1 MSDHTTRSL
10 ERAAAEGD
18 TEAAEALR
26 RAALRAVAAK
36 WAPSPAAWWESTNGG
51 RYLLHLWL
59 MDADPARP
67 ACRQLAE
74 HWPLD
79 SLRARIDATREDRW
93 RCHACER
100 YALREGIALAGLG
113 TREPNR
119 HGRRRGEDGRR
130 VAPEPCDTFR
140 ESNAPGYCWCGW
152 WCERHAEAT

>member
-1 MSDHTTRSL
+1 MSDRARRSL

-18 TEAAEALR
+18 PEAAEALR
-26 RAALRAVAAK
+26 QAALREVAAK
-36 WAPSPAAWWESTNGG
+36 WAPTTSLG
-51 RYLLHLWL
+51 LLHLWL
-59 MDADPARP
+59 LLGQGRTEA
-67 ACRQLAE
+67 ACGK
-74 HWPLD
+74 
-79 SLRARIDATREDRW
+79 LRATWLESVLLRRADATLEDRW
-93 RCHACER
+93 RCRACER